1 MRLADFRTLISAQAL
16 AALDGARVRLFD
28 CRFDLQDPT
37 AGAAQFQAGH
47 IPSAI
52 YLDLERDLAGPV
64 TPGRTGRH
72 PLPKREA
79 FARLLRSHGV
89 DETTQVIAYDASSGL
104 FAARLWWMARW
115 AGHIRVAVL
124 DGGFQ
129 AWLEWRGGA
138 VPASGRDG
146 ADESPS
152 AVSSA
157 DIGATA
163 PPAPVTMQA
172 MREHAGAWTLLDARA
187 ADRFRGENETL
198 DSIAGHIPGALSVPF
213 QDNLAPDGRF
223 LSRATLRARFERLL
237 ANRGEAP
244 AVCYCG
250 SGVSAA
256 HNILAFVHA
265 GLAEPALYPGSWSEW
280 ITDPANPIET

>member
-1 MRLADFRTLISAQAL
+1 MRLANFRTLISAQAL
-16 AALDGARVRLFD
+16 AALDPERVRLFD

-37 AGAAQFQAGH
+37 AGATQFQAGH
-47 IPSAI
+47 IPNAI
-52 YLDLERDLAGPV
+52 HLDLERDLAGPV

-79 FARLLRSHGV
+79 LARLLRSHGV
-89 DETTQVIAYDASSGL
+89 DEHTQIVAYDDSSGL

-115 AGHIRVAVL
+115 AGHIRTAVL

-129 AWLEWRGGA
+129 AWLEWHRGT
-138 VPASGRDG
+138 VPASDG

-157 DIGATA
+157 DIGTTA
-163 PPAPVTMQA
+163 PPMPVSMQA

-198 DSIAGHIPGALSVPF
+198 DPIAGHIPGALSAPF

-223 LSRATLRARFERLL
+223 LSRAALRARFERLL

>member
-1 MRLADFRTLISAQAL
+1 MRLADFHTLISAEAL

-47 IPSAI
+47 IPNAI
-52 YLDLERDLAGPV
+52 HLDLERDLAGPV
-64 TPGRTGRH
+64 TPGHTGRH
-72 PLPKREA
+72 PLPEREA

-89 DETTQVIAYDASSGL
+89 DENTQIVAYDDSSGL

-115 AGHIRVAVL
+115 AGHTRAAVL
-124 DGGFQ
+124 DGGYQ
-129 AWLEWRGGA
+129 AWLEWHRGA
-138 VPASGRDG
+138 VPASGREG

-152 AVSSA
+152 AASGA
-157 DIGATA
+157 GIGATA
-163 PPAPVTMQA
+163 PPAPVSMQA
-172 MREHAGAWTLLDARA
+172 MREHTGAWTLLDARA

-198 DSIAGHIPGALSVPF
+198 DPIAGHIPGALSAPF
-213 QDNLAPDGRF
+213 QDNLAPNGRF
-223 LSRATLRARFERLL
+223 LSRTALRARFERLL

-265 GLAEPALYPGSWSEW
+265 GLEEPALYPGSWSEW

>member
-1 MRLADFRTLISAQAL
+1 MKLADFRTLISTQAL
-16 AALDGARVRLFD
+16 AALDAERVRLFD

-47 IPSAI
+47 IPNATH
-52 YLDLERDLAGPV
+52 LDLERDLAGPV
-64 TPGRTGRH
+64 MPGRTGRH
-72 PLPKREA
+72 PLPEREA
-79 FARLLRSHGV
+79 FTRLLRSHGV
-89 DETTQVIAYDASSGL
+89 DEHMQIVAYDASGGL

-115 AGHIRVAVL
+115 AGHTRVAVL
-124 DGGFQ
+124 DGGYQ
-129 AWLEWRGGA
+129 AWLEWHESA
-138 VPASGRDG
+138 TAASGRDG

-152 AVSSA
+152 AASSA
-157 DIGATA
+157 DVGATT
-163 PPAPVTMQA
+163 PPAPVSMQA
-172 MREHAGAWTLLDARA
+172 MREHADAWTLLDARA

-198 DSIAGHIPGALSVPF
+198 DPIAGHIPGALSAPF
-213 QDNLAPDGRF
+213 QGNLAPDGRF
-223 LSRATLRARFERLL
+223 LNRATLRARFERLL

-244 AVCYCG
+244 TVCYCG

-265 GLAEPALYPGSWSEW
+265 GLEEPALYPGSWSEW

>member
-16 AALDGARVRLFD
+16 AALDRERVRLFD

-47 IPSAI
+47 IPNAI
-52 YLDLERDLAGPV
+52 HLDLERDLAGPV
-64 TPGRTGRH
+64 TPGHTGRH

-89 DETTQVIAYDASSGL
+89 DENTQIVAYDDSSGL

-115 AGHIRVAVL
+115 AGHIRTAVL
-124 DGGFQ
+124 DGGYQ

-138 VPASGRDG
+138 VPASDG
-146 ADESPS
+146 ADDSPS

-157 DIGATA
+157 DIGASA

-172 MREHAGAWTLLDARA
+172 MREHAAAWTLLDARA

-198 DSIAGHIPGALSVPF
+198 DPIAGHIPGALSAPF
-213 QDNLAPDGRF
+213 QGNLAADGRF
-223 LSRATLRARFERLL
+223 LSRAALRARFERLL

-265 GLAEPALYPGSWSEW
+265 GLEEPALYPGSWSEW

>member
-16 AALDGARVRLFD
+16 AALDAKRVRLFD

-47 IPSAI
+47 IPNAI
-52 YLDLERDLAGPV
+52 HLDLERDLAGPV

-72 PLPKREA
+72 PLPEREA

-89 DETTQVIAYDASSGL
+89 DEHTQIVAYDGSGGL
-104 FAARLWWMARW
+104 FAARLWWMVRW
-115 AGHIRVAVL
+115 AGHTRAAVL
-124 DGGFQ
+124 DGGYQ
-129 AWLEWRGGA
+129 AWLECREGA
-138 VPASGRDG
+138 TAASGRDG

-152 AVSSA
+152 GALSVDVA
-157 DIGATA
+157 ATA
-163 PPAPVTMQA
+163 PPAPVSMQA

-198 DSIAGHIPGALSVPF
+198 DPIAGHIPGALNAPF
-213 QDNLAPDGRF
+213 QDNLAADGRF
-223 LSRATLRARFERLL
+223 RSRAALRTHFEQVL
-237 ANRGEAP
+237 ANRGGART
-244 AVCYCG
+244 VCYCG

-256 HNILAFVHA
+256 HTILAFVHA
-265 GLAEPALYPGSWSEW
+265 GLEEPALYPGSWSEW
-280 ITDPANPIET
+280 ITDPANPMET

>member
-1 MRLADFRTLISAQAL
+1 MRPADFRTLISAQAL
-16 AALDGARVRLFD
+16 AALDAERVRLFD
-28 CRFDLQDPT
+28 CRFDLQDPN

-47 IPSAI
+47 IPNAI
-52 YLDLERDLAGPV
+52 HLDLERDLAGPV

-72 PLPKREA
+72 PLPEREA

-89 DETTQVIAYDASSGL
+89 GETTQIIAYDASGGL

-115 AGHIRVAVL
+115 AGHTRVAVL
-124 DGGFQ
+124 DGGYQ
-129 AWLEWRGGA
+129 AWLEWREGA
-138 VPASGRDG
+138 APASGRDG
-146 ADESPS
+146 ADD
-152 AVSSA
+152 ASSA
-157 DIGATA
+157 SGSGDATA

-172 MREHAGAWTLLDARA
+172 MREHVGAWTLLDARA

-198 DSIAGHIPGALSVPF
+198 DPIAGHIPGALSAPF
-213 QDNLAPDGRF
+213 QDNLAPNGRF
-223 LSRATLRARFERLL
+223 LSRAALQARFEGLL